1 MYVLASTSRYFLL
14 TSVLRIPRS
23 RRCVVLWIP
32 YHGIIYQLSCGRG
45 PEEVVIPTEPRT
57 AVVGF
62 GTGTAAGVGSGSG
75 GRRVD
80 RMVDRD
86 RIV

>member
-14 TSVLRIPRS
+14 TSVVRIPRS

-32 YHGIIYQLSCGRG
+32 YHGINYSCIMHV
-45 PEEVVIPTEPRT
+45 VVIPTEPRT